1 MRFLV
6 TAATGTTSAGVVRHL
21 RSADEEVRGLVRD
34 KDTAT
39 RTFDDLH
46 GVDIVDGAFDDDVVL
61 AKAFR
66 GVKLPSWPWEVAP
79 IRSGWRRPSSTARC
93 KPDYHTWSSCR
104 ASQPATT
111 PPCFVGRLHA
121 EIQDHLAASGLS
133 YTLLHPASFA
143 NNLFYKAESVQSS
156 TSCLP
161 PRPRVGWPTSIS
173 ATCPRRLR
181 WCSAIQRCT
190 ARPTTCPAPMR
201 TPSPRSRSC
210 RA

>member
-66 GVKLPSWPWEVAP
+66 GVKLHSWPWEVAP

-143 NNLFYKAESVQSS
+143 NNLFYKAESVAESIEIALRQKGRQ
-156 TSCLP
+156 
-161 PRPRVGWPTSIS
+161 RPGRVLHDSRTVPNTEKV
-173 ATCPRRLR
+173 RRG
-181 WCSAIQRCT
+181 
-190 ARPTTCPAPMR
+190 
-201 TPSPRSRSC
+201 RSRGRRSAGQSGC
-210 RA
+210 VGSNGRS